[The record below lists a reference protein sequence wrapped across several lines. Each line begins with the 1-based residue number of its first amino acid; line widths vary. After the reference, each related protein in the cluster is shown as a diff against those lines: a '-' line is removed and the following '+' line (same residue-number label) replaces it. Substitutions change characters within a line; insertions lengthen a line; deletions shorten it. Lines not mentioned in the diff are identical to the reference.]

1 MLARLAPAAPL
12 FGLFLAC
19 AAMPAAAA
27 STAPATAIPTAATPN
42 AAGPA
47 IARQAGSLEARAIIQ
62 RQLDAFKQN
71 DADSAFALASPGL
84 RETYANPH
92 NFMESVR
99 SGETPFFTRR
109 MIEYHDFVAAGDVA
123 AQSVVLVDDDSYVW
137 TVVYKL
143 SRQPDGSWLIDGV
156 VLVKSDAL
164 DA

>member
-1 MLARLAPAAPL
+1 MFARLARAAPL
-12 FGLFLAC
+12 FGLLFVC
-19 AAMPAAAA
+19 A
-27 STAPATAIPTAATPN
+27 STPSIADVSATPTAAS
-42 AAGPA
+42 AAPPHA
-47 IARQAGSLEARAIIQ
+47 FMQPAGSVEARAIIE
-62 RQLDAFKQN
+62 RQLDAFKRN

-84 RETYANPH
+84 KETYSNPH

-99 SGETPFFTRR
+99 SGETPFFKRR
-109 MIEYHDFVAAGDVA
+109 MTEYHDFVAAGDDA